1 MTNNTLEGVMLSVR
15 LDKET
20 ETKLNNLAK
29 ITKRPKSFF
38 VKEALKNY
46 LDDLID
52 FYEAEKRV
60 QDKDR
65 NLITMEELEKALGL

>member
-1 MTNNTLEGVMLSVR
+1 MLSVR